1 MNQTTE
7 QLQKRLE
14 ILVDRY
20 KMRKTG
26 KSLFAVRHERMKQ
39 QKNKLKSE
47 GRKKIAFLWHSD

>member
-20 KMRKTG
+20 EMRKTG
-26 KSLFAVRHERMKQ
+26 KSLFVVRHKRMKQ
-39 QKNKLKSE
+39 QKNKLK
-47 GRKKIAFLWHSD
+47 KH